1 MPSWLEGWGYR
12 KSHVINPASGAGTN
26 YQVRIVAHYGSG
38 TDSGPDV
45 YLNGRCRTDFGD
57 IRFCYSPDTE
67 VLTENGF
74 LLLKDIVEKKLKVK
88 IASMNPENGKL
99 SYHYPT
105 DYVKLYYKGKMFH
118 QKGTCIDLLVTP
130 EHRMFVRKA
139 WNGRKGKPFEFIE
152 ACKLPR
158 HVEYKRDADWDGKEV
173 KNFYLPSVTRKSK
186 FGNPVILRNIT
197 AIPMDDWL
205 RFFGIWIAEGP
216 TFIDRGRYKVHIA
229 QRNKVKRKTIL
240 EWARRCGFNAKEKPD
255 GILIWSKQLYEY
267 LKQFGH
273 AENKFIPK
281 EFKQLS
287 KRQLKIL
294 FEALMFGDGFK
305 RKSSWVYGTASKQL
319 ADDVHEIALK
329 LGYVTTIKKRR
340 GGTIAFGKYRRKGL
354 YVLSISKNN
363 VTPAVNSFKDNRE
376 WIDYEGFVY
385 DITLPPYHLL
395 YIRRNGKACWSSN
408 CGSDGVTLLS
418 YWIEEKVDG
427 DHATI
432 WVQITDDLSTN
443 PVTIYIYYGNPNA
456 TRADDPQNID
466 LWQLREHQA
475 DTTYHPDIRFSK
487 PTASVIRIDSYS
499 GGASSFGRGYVF
511 IIMPKSYLNGKKVQ
525 VRWNVYYSYA
535 DSRDLVLGRVI
546 VLDTELNRK
555 QTLAIGDIENLFTYI
570 EATHYPGPLGA
581 PAGWL
586 GWRTDTSGVLD
597 LSTFTEDYVTLMI
610 RLRDSWTSQT
620 VVVDVDWI
628 KILDA
633 NGNVLL
639 TFDFDK
645 SVVME
650 VTGTYEDY
658 GLYRKYVSPEP
669 SHGSWGAEE
678 SFAYYVY
685 VSDAGSGLDL
695 AWRGDS
701 FVVASDFGTGL
712 EARLSPLFLSA
723 SDIGLTVELV
733 IGKFFSALDSAVGSE
748 LAPRILLSLLD
759 QATTIE
765 QVVYIAAGILKRDY
779 GYGAEQAYKPYA
791 ENMQSDQA
799 VGSEVRL
806 SPQFR
811 FKLDSAVGIDQ
822 TSRKDMRYLKDLA
835 STLEQAVIGLN
846 RFDTAL
852 AQEILTLEKILKD
865 LAVGSEVRLSP
876 IPLSA
881 SDIAYATE
889 RSWFYWW
896 EGLRTDQ
903 AIGTDQ
909 TAVKNMKPIIDQAV
923 GSEVTKFGRL
933 LKDTATATEMITYVN
948 RTFRDQAFGAEQRIS
963 PSPLF
968 RSDVASGLERAW
980 FYWWEGKR
988 IDQAVGTEKMV
999 KKLMKQLDTASTIE
1013 QAFIGL
1019 KRADQALAL
1028 EKIIH
1033 RALTTLDQS
1042 VGMENRLSPIPIKT
1056 TDLALALEKVI
1067 HRTLETLDQSIGT
1080 ETSKVQLYLPPLPQI
1095 INATITSSTHLGAE
1109 AKLLTQKP
1117 AAQLATAL
1125 RDFSSIQ
1132 PTRTLPQQIQIT
1144 KTMQTRGIT
1153 AFARLIQ
1160 LTLEATRSANIQ
1172 QSLFIKKTF
1181 SNMPSANIQTLT
1193 RSGTAF
1199 AETLTQNINLE
1210 KLLTAKASLY
1220 KQTLTQNLLQAF
1232 HTQQTRPDTGKYAS
1246 LTEIVTYAF
1255 DHAKRQTYT
1264 APLILSQAGKLY
1276 TVTEVKLSPEQT
1288 FKTIEAMDKV
1298 TILLPMLA
1306 SHVPEQY
1313 LRKTITQP
1321 IYYSY
1326 TASSSPITNIIRQ
1339 TITQILLSGGEH
1351 RTKQALITP
1360 VTLTPNLILAL
1371 AYKPPR
1377 PAFQSTLLTLPI
1389 LHGLGWM
1396 KEYRTFI
1403 YEVIYEILCGIF
1415 SLPAY
1420 ITTAYK
1426 YLKQLQDLALK
1437 FRYVNIGDYILHTDH
1452 NTIVEACQIFLKFAE
1467 TLVNDLFKGDVD
1479 LTSKIEEMRT
1489 ATSKLRKVLIFDI
1502 VTARDHNL
1510 TVECINKIREFIKLV
1525 RHKIGLNP

>member
-1 MPSWLEGWGYR
+1 MLY
-12 KSHVINPASGAGTN
+12 I
-26 YQVRIVAHYGSG
+26 
-38 TDSGPDV
+38 
-45 YLNGRCRTDFGD
+45 C
-57 IRFCYSPDTE
+57 
-67 VLTENGF
+67 
-74 LLLKDIVEKKLKVK
+74 
-88 IASMNPENGKL
+88 
-99 SYHYPT
+99 PT
-105 DYVKLYYKGKMFH
+105 
-118 QKGTCIDLLVTP
+118 
-130 EHRMFVRKA
+130 
-139 WNGRKGKPFEFIE
+139 
-152 ACKLPR
+152 
-158 HVEYKRDADWDGKEV
+158 
-173 KNFYLPSVTRKSK
+173 
-186 FGNPVILRNIT
+186 
-197 AIPMDDWL
+197 
-205 RFFGIWIAEGP
+205 
-216 TFIDRGRYKVHIA
+216 
-229 QRNKVKRKTIL
+229 
-240 EWARRCGFNAKEKPD
+240 
-255 GILIWSKQLYEY
+255 
-267 LKQFGH
+267 
-273 AENKFIPK
+273 
-281 EFKQLS
+281 
-287 KRQLKIL
+287 
-294 FEALMFGDGFK
+294 
-305 RKSSWVYGTASKQL
+305 
-319 ADDVHEIALK
+319 
-329 LGYVTTIKKRR
+329 VTTGNVYNEANWLR
-340 GGTIAFGKYRRKGL
+340 GGTDRGSNWIRFAKKVAGTITDLWTQTINYVFHKYDMR
-354 YVLSISKNN
+354 
-363 VTPAVNSFKDNRE
+363 T
-376 WIDYEGFVY
+376 
-385 DITLPPYHLL
+385 
-395 YIRRNGKACWSSN
+395 N
-408 CGSDGVTLLS
+408 CGTYVVFYFD
-418 YWIEEKVDG
+418 D
-427 DHATI
+427 
-432 WVQITDDLSTN
+432 VQKYYDTN
-443 PVTIYIYYGNPNA
+443 QNLNFPTSYIY
-456 TRADDPQNID
+456 
-466 LWQLREHQA
+466 W
-475 DTTYHPDIRFSK
+475 
-487 PTASVIRIDSYS
+487 
-499 GGASSFGRGYVF
+499 
-511 IIMPKSYLNGKKVQ
+511 
-525 VRWNVYYSYA
+525 
-535 DSRDLVLGRVI
+535 
-546 VLDTELNRK
+546 
-555 QTLAIGDIENLFTYI
+555 DIEFSSSAIAKITYLF
-570 EATHYPGPLGA
+570 
-581 PAGWL
+581 
-586 GWRTDTSGVLD
+586 
-597 LSTFTEDYVTLMI
+597 VTKF
-610 RLRDSWTSQT
+610 
-620 VVVDVDWI
+620 VD
-628 KILDA
+628 
-633 NGNVLL
+633 
-639 TFDFDK
+639 
-645 SVVME
+645 
-650 VTGTYEDY
+650 
-658 GLYRKYVSPEP
+658 PEP
-669 SHGSWGAEE
+669 SHGAWGAEE
-678 SFAYYVY
+678 SGLYYYVY

-701 FVVASDFGTGL
+701 FIVTSDLGTGL

-723 SDIGLTVELV
+723 YDTGLTVELV
-733 IGKFFSALDSAVGSE
+733 AGKAFSALDSAVGSE
-748 LAPRILLSLLD
+748 LAKILLSLLD
-759 QATTIE
+759 QASTIE
-765 QVVYIAAGILKRDY
+765 QVAYIAAGILKRDY

-799 VGSEVRL
+799 AGSEVRL

-865 LAVGSEVRLSP
+865 LAVGSELRLSP

-881 SDIAYATE
+881 SDIAYTTE

-903 AIGTDQ
+903 AVGTDQ

-933 LKDTATATEMITYVN
+933 LKDTATATEIITYVN

-988 IDQAVGTEKMV
+988 IDQAVGTEKTV

-1132 PTRTLPQQIQIT
+1132 PARTLPQQIQIT

-1232 HTQQTRPDTGKYAS
+1232 HTQQTRPDTGKYVS

-1276 TVTEVKLSPEQT
+1276 TATEAKLSPEQT

-1306 SHVPEQY
+1306 SHIPEQY

-1326 TASSSPITNIIRQ
+1326 TALSSPITNIIRQ

-1371 AYKPPR
+1371 AYKPTR
-1377 PAFQSTLLTLPI
+1377 PTFQSTLLTLPI
-1389 LHGLGWM
+1389 LHGVGWM

-1467 TLVNDLFKGDVD
+1467 TLVNDLFKGDID
-1479 LTSKIEEMRT
+1479 LTSKIEEMQT